1 MIENVTI
8 VGAGAMGTMVGDAF
22 VKLLG
27 PEKVRFLADGDR
39 LARYQT
45 EGIYYNEAR
54 CDFRFTDGSEHEEAD
69 LLIFAVKDPGLAAA
83 MDLAESSVGR
93 DTIILSLLNGTT
105 SEETLGLRFGMG
117 KVLYTVTRGM
127 DPVRVGNT
135 VVRRG
140 EGGNIFVGIPQEDYF
155 DQQEMLDTVVD
166 FLAAAGLPV
175 VKEEDILHRMWSKFM
190 LNVGVNQVCMAYEL
204 DYEGVQQPGPA
215 RDMMIAA
222 MHEVRKVGACQGVL
236 LTQKDLQESL
246 EVIDSLAPDSKPSM
260 RQDGLAHR
268 KTEVDMFAGAVMAMA
283 DRFGMKVPVNQELYQ
298 KVKEMEKTW

>member
-39 LARYQT
+39 LARYQA
-45 EGIYYNEAR
+45 EGIYYNEAP

-83 MDLAESSVGR
+83 MDLADSSVGR

-127 DPVRVGNT
+127 D
-135 VVRRG
+135 
-140 EGGNIFVGIPQEDYF
+140 
-155 DQQEMLDTVVD
+155 
-166 FLAAAGLPV
+166 
-175 VKEEDILHRMWSKFM
+175 H
-190 LNVGVNQVCMAYEL
+190 
-204 DYEGVQQPGPA
+204 
-215 RDMMIAA
+215 
-222 MHEVRKVGACQGVL
+222 
-236 LTQKDLQESL
+236 
-246 EVIDSLAPDSKPSM
+246 
-260 RQDGLAHR
+260 
-268 KTEVDMFAGAVMAMA
+268 
-283 DRFGMKVPVNQELYQ
+283 
-298 KVKEMEKTW
+298 

>member
-1 MIENVTI
+1 
-8 VGAGAMGTMVGDAF
+8 
-22 VKLLG
+22 
-27 PEKVRFLADGDR
+27 
-39 LARYQT
+39 
-45 EGIYYNEAR
+45 
-54 CDFRFTDGSEHEEAD
+54 
-69 LLIFAVKDPGLAAA
+69 
-83 MDLAESSVGR
+83 
-93 DTIILSLLNGTT
+93 
-105 SEETLGLRFGMG
+105 
-117 KVLYTVTRGM
+117 
-127 DPVRVGNT
+127 
-135 VVRRG
+135 
-140 EGGNIFVGIPQEDYF
+140 
-155 DQQEMLDTVVD
+155 
-166 FLAAAGLPV
+166 
-175 VKEEDILHRMWSKFM
+175 M